1 MAVLARYLHFSY
13 SDLME
18 MTPRELQLFYVAW
31 LEIRD
36 AETKSTQGR

>member
-1 MAVLARYLHFSY
+1 MAILARYLHFSY

-18 MTPRELQLFYVAW
+18 MTPEELQLFYAAW

-36 AETKSTQGR
+36 AEAREIKGR